1 MKKAIAHQV
10 PVFLKP
16 FPWLMRWVH
25 FAQRITYQRHTLI
38 RKTLRK
44 ELKGVCSVWDAGCGD
59 GQYSFFVL
67 NQTNASLVSSDINKG
82 WVSFLNDY
90 WLKNGDFTK
99 AQAICEE
106 IENTDYR
113 SEFDAVICVSVLPY
127 VRDVGQSLEKMRQAL
142 KTGGKLCLYCPVNFY
157 TETKLYRRM
166 FETYQNSENAAN
178 FRRVFSSNEL
188 RELVLGSGFIID
200 QEFFTYGKYGRYGHE
215 IWSIISMWLGSRNVF
230 LQAWGFILMTPA
242 AVVVKLLQWADF
254 QQTLNDGNG
263 LLLLL
268 KNANSN
274 E

>member
-67 NQTNASLVSSDINKG
+67 NQTKASLVSSDINQG
-82 WVSFLNDY
+82 WVTFLKNY
-90 WLKNGDFTK
+90 WLNNGDNTR
-99 AQAICEE
+99 AQAVCQGIEE
-106 IENTDYR
+106 AGYNG
-113 SEFDAVICVSVLPY
+113 EFDAVICVSVLPY

-142 KTGGKLCLYCPVNFY
+142 KTGGKLYLYCPVNFY

-178 FRRVFSSNEL
+178 FRRVFSSSEL

-263 LLLLL
+263 LLLVL